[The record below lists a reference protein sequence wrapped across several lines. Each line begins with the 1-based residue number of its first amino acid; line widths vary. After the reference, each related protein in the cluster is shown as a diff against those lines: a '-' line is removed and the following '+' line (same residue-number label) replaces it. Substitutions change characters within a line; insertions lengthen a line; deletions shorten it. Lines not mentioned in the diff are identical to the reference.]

1 MHVLLLGRTVAG
13 QELAADVDD
22 GFVVPHDAHARL
34 LGDFGHHGCL
44 EVLLVRVTQELVHVG
59 SGDGAGHALL
69 RLGDGKLGT
78 VEAVVLLRNLVQVD
92 AQAVGQLA
100 DGHGHAAGAEVV
112 AALDKA
118 TYLAA
123 TEQALDLALLGR
135 VALLY
140 LGTAVLKRFQ
150 VVLFGAARG
159 AANAVAAGAAAQ
171 QHHHVARSRRFAA
184 NVVSRRGRHHSAD
197 FHALGNVARV
207 VQLVH
212 LARGQADLVTVAGVT
227 GSSRGDQLALRQL
240 ARQCFG
246 HGHQR
251 VRRTGDAHGLVHVA
265 AARQGVT
272 DSAAQARGRAAERLD
287 FRGVVVRF
295 VLEQVQPVL
304 VLAVHVHLALHRA
317 GVDFLGLVQA
327 GKDAL
332 GLQPLRADGAHVH
345 KAHGLGVAT
354 QFVAHVQVLL
364 VRGLHALVIDGNV
377 RHFRAERGVAAVVR
391 PVRIDHLDFGDGGAT
406 TFALEVLL
414 AKRQVSLVH
423 GQLALVD
430 EALQL
435 VGGKV
440 KEAVEHLD
448 RRRLRLRHG
457 QRFAHIKRRLA
468 RLDGV
473 DDVVLDSV
481 HVFTG
486 QRAGKQVHLRAAH
499 LGTLALADQLDAFA
513 GRSRT
518 LIELA
523 GQKLHGEHVR
533 AIGSRQLGGSHV
545 NLRLAEHGGDALLE
559 QLPRDA
565 LHVVAVHQAQALKR
579 RDTQDAAQL
588 VRKLLGL
595 NVEAGLLLHIDAGNH
610 GRPFCALCAGRT
622 RRPSENANG
631 HRTGTRLQIAL

>member
-1 MHVLLLGRTVAG
+1 M
-13 QELAADVDD
+13 
-22 GFVVPHDAHARL
+22 
-34 LGDFGHHGCL
+34 
-44 EVLLVRVTQELVHVG
+44 
-59 SGDGAGHALL
+59 
-69 RLGDGKLGT
+69 
-78 VEAVVLLRNLVQVD
+78 
-92 AQAVGQLA
+92 
-100 DGHGHAAGAEVV
+100 
-112 AALDKA
+112 
-118 TYLAA
+118 
-123 TEQALDLALLGR
+123 
-135 VALLY
+135 
-140 LGTAVLKRFQ
+140 
-150 VVLFGAARG
+150 
-159 AANAVAAGAAAQ
+159 
-171 QHHHVARSRRFAA
+171 
-184 NVVSRRGRHHSAD
+184 
-197 FHALGNVARV
+197 
-207 VQLVH
+207 
-212 LARGQADLVTVAGVT
+212 
-227 GSSRGDQLALRQL
+227 
-240 ARQCFG
+240 
-246 HGHQR
+246 
-251 VRRTGDAHGLVHVA
+251 
-265 AARQGVT
+265 
-272 DSAAQARGRAAERLD
+272 
-287 FRGVVVRF
+287 RF
-295 VLEQVQPVL
+295 VLEQVQPIL

-317 GVDFLGLVQA
+317 GVDFLGLVQT
-327 GKDAL
+327 GEDAL

-345 KAHGLGVAT
+345 KAHGLGVAA

-457 QRFAHIKRRLA
+457 QRFARIKRRLA

-481 HVFTG
+481 HAFAG

-533 AIGSRQLGGSHV
+533 AVGSRKLGGSHV

-622 RRPSENANG
+622 RRPSENASG